1 MGGGSG
7 GYEEQNRLFFFSK
20 SFAVCGQSGDS
31 SPLPTSIRGQRG
43 DVTIVS
49 AARGLA
55 SHAPSNGGDVSDVFA
70 LLLARWGSRWG
81 LTDGRRVGES
91 RTFALRSQYLCGK
104 FTSGVLR
111 TQSAPQFLL
120 F

>member
-7 GYEEQNRLFFFSK
+7 GYEEQNRLVFFFSK

-70 LLLARWGSRWG
+70 LLLARWGSRWR
-81 LTDGRRVGES
+81 LAAPEPLHSEVSTYAASLQVECCAPSQLPNFFFFNKHRV
-91 RTFALRSQYLCGK
+91 
-104 FTSGVLR
+104 
-111 TQSAPQFLL
+111 
-120 F
+120 